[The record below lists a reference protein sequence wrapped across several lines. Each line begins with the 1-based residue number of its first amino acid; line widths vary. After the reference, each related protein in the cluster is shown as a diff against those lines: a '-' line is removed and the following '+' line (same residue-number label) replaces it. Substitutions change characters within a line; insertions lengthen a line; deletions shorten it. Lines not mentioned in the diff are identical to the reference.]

1 MVLQNSEKPRGTWGA
16 QLKDQSEPIAIII
29 GCHFQ
34 MLKFDEMTFFFE
46 LRTIYVT
53 K

>member
-1 MVLQNSEKPRGTWGA
+1 VVPWYYKTARSQGEAWGA
-16 QLKDQSEPIAIII
+16 QPMDQSEPIAIII

-46 LRTIYVT
+46 
-53 K
+53 